1 MIKEKE
7 VEQMGGPYEIRNWVL
22 SFPSGNMMVEGCVHG
37 NPNFPTGR
45 VIFSSNVKDVTL
57 EEDKL
62 VVETLNSVYHCPLAQ
77 VNPVDAPTKE
87 YFLEKFPNQAE
98 RWEELFQNHSQLPEI
113 SLEGAD
119 SLPDG
124 AFILAL
130 TPVRTYLFQGLYQK
144 RADGY
149 HWVLR
154 SPYVHLGM
162 FTDSVLCTAENF
174 DVRYF
179 PRGSNDGVEFYVQRL
194 HENKEKYAKPSLF
207 YVMNVGESPIFVD
220 TNTLEPGQ
228 IYTILEKNAIPD
240 LTADTGL
247 EGLLTEESTEETD
260 TELEVEL
267 YWNDDATEELTEVP
281 MDDEIPEQVPVKM
294 EMPQAVKLPEE
305 EAYFQDE
312 DDEFPPEEIPAEI
325 LRNLEKMDA
334 AIAPRPVSEVEDFLG
349 DDVEELDLENNGG
362 IFKNLPPEDTSW
374 ALESLSDLVQQGDTK
389 QGATPVTL
397 TLDPEPKS

>member
-1 MIKEKE
+1 
-7 VEQMGGPYEIRNWVL
+7 MGGPYEMRNWVL
-22 SFPSGNMMVEGCVHG
+22 SFPSGNMMAEGCVHG

-62 VVETLNSVYHCPLAQ
+62 VVETLNSVYHCPLSQ

-87 YFLEKFPNQAE
+87 YFLEKFPNQKE

-113 SLEGAD
+113 SLQGAE

-144 RADGY
+144 RADGF

-207 YVMNVGESPIFVD
+207 YVMNVGEIPIFVD
-220 TNTLEPGQ
+220 ANTIEPGG
-228 IYTILEKNAIPD
+228 IYTILEKSALPD
-240 LTADTGL
+240 LAGDL
-247 EGLLTEESTEETD
+247 PVEELLTEESNETTSETQD
-260 TELEVEL
+260 LEVEL
-267 YWNDDATEELTEVP
+267 YWNDETPEELEEVP
-281 MDDEIPEQVPVKM
+281 VEAERSEQIPVKI
-294 EMPQAVKLPEE
+294 EALAVELPGELE
-305 EAYFQDE
+305 YFQDE
-312 DDEFPPEEIPAEI
+312 EEEFPPEEIPAEI

-334 AIAPRPVSEVEDFLG
+334 AVAPRPVSEGEDYVA
-349 DDVEELDLENNGG
+349 DDVEQLDLENVG
-362 IFKNLPPEDTSW
+362 ESSRDTVQERTSW
-374 ALESLSDLVQQGDTK
+374 ALESLSDLVQQGETE

-397 TLDPEPKS
+397 TLDPDPKP